1 MKRISM
7 LLMLGM
13 ALASQGLYAAE
24 KNDNKPSFWD
34 SLRSKLESLTPQ
46 KKVTATTAVGGVRGA
61 AVATEDMYWK
71 GASSPQ
77 VIDADELEAFM
88 AAMKLN
94 DANDAAQAQSA
105 FAEFIKKYPEST
117 LRKDAEQALSLLQP
131 ASEPAK

>member
-13 ALASQGLYAAE
+13 ALACQGLYAAE
-24 KNDNKPSFWD
+24 KSDSKPSFWE
-34 SLRSKLESLTPQ
+34 SLRSKLETLTPQ

-61 AVATEDMYWK
+61 AVAGEDMYWK
-71 GASSPQ
+71 GASSTQ

-94 DANDAAQAQSA
+94 DAHEEAQAQSA

-117 LRKDAEQALSLLQP
+117 LRKDAEQALSLIQP
-131 ASEPAK
+131 VSEPAK